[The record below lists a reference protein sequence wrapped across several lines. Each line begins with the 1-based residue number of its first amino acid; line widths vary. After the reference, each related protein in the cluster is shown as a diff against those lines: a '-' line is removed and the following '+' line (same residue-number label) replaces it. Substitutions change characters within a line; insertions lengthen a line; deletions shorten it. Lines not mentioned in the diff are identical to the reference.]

1 MLSNLS
7 PKSCYLLLFALMLT
21 SCLSM
26 PAVPSSPLIAQ
37 SFPETPAS
45 LASSCVASIPWPGKA
60 SLCGVL
66 RSTYMDPPE
75 IPKTAFYLTQAVGGE
90 PPAILTGPKPEVG
103 DVQGTSD
110 EEGKIFLENIAPGH
124 YYLAVWAPYNWIL
137 AVKSPE
143 DAIPQLFVIE
153 PDQRYNFGIVYVPWP

>member
-7 PKSCYLLLFALMLT
+7 PKACYLLFAFMLA
-21 SCLSM
+21 SCLSV
-26 PAVPSSPLIAQ
+26 PAEPNSPLIAQ
-37 SFPETPAS
+37 SLPETPTS
-45 LASSCVASIPWPGKA
+45 LTLSCVAPLPRPGKA

-90 PPAILTGPKPEVG
+90 PPFILTGPNPEVG
-103 DVQGTSD
+103 DIQGTSD
-110 EEGKIFLENIAPGH
+110 EVGKILLENIAPGY

-137 AVKSPE
+137 AVQSTE
-143 DAIPQLFVIE
+143 DMTPRLFIIE
-153 PDQRYNFGIVYVPWP
+153 PDQQYHFDIIYVPWP

>member
-7 PKSCYLLLFALMLT
+7 PKACYLLFALMLA
-21 SCLSM
+21 SCLPV
-26 PAVPSSPLIAQ
+26 PAETNSPLIAQ
-37 SFPETPAS
+37 SPSETPIS
-45 LASSCVASIPWPGKA
+45 LALPCVAPLPRPGKA

-75 IPKTAFYLTQAVGGE
+75 IPRTTFYLTQAVGGE

-103 DVQGTSD
+103 DVQGISD
-110 EEGKIFLENIAPGH
+110 EGGKIFLENIAPGH

-137 AVKSPE
+137 AVQSIE
-143 DAIPQLFVIE
+143 DMTPRLFIIE
-153 PDQRYNFGIVYVPWP
+153 PDQQYHFDIIYVPWP